1 MEEKIEELSAEILL
15 LPSFLEKNKN
25 VQGNDFFSLF
35 IVSTLCKRIILHY
48 FQHELPNLCHH
59 VL

>member
-25 VQGNDFFSLF
+25 VQGNERFSLF
-35 IVSTLCKRIILHY
+35 IASTLCKRIILY
-48 FQHELPNLCHH
+48 DFQH
-59 VL
+59 